1 MNSLAKNPLSA
12 AAATWDDP
20 NENIEAT
27 NARIHDGVPID
38 KLEDR
43 ADSYIQ
49 TIFGLFPYIQLPQ
62 QPTCLEIGSG
72 TGYIMEALDR
82 ELTRQR
88 KSPLWIGGLDIAKNM
103 LAKAKA
109 RLGKK
114 KLFKFFLYDGMS
126 VPLPEESVDFIYS
139 VAALQH
145 VPKPY
150 VYNPFFEMLRI
161 VKQEGFVAIHLLSFK
176 HLAVQEQFFP
186 WREEIKQQITGVGIG
201 TIFTRRKSWRW
212 FSLLARACRM
222 STYTM
227 MVVEFGFVFIRQ
239 NRRFRPILILNGI
252 LKSILMSL
260 ARMQPSTGRNMVI
273 KRGEFGDE
281 VYYGS

>member
-176 HLAVQEQFFP
+176 HLAVQEQFFS
-186 WREEIKQQITGVGIG
+186 WREEIKQQITGGRGHWHHFYSQEELEMVLSVGTGVPYVNIHDDGCGIWVCFHKTKPPIPADFDPERYLEINSDVVG
-201 TIFTRRKSWRW
+201 TNAAEHWQK
-212 FSLLARACRM
+212 
-222 STYTM
+222 YGYK
-227 MVVEFGFVFIRQ
+227 E
-239 NRRFRPILILNGI
+239 
-252 LKSILMSL
+252 
-260 ARMQPSTGRNMVI
+260 GRVWI
-273 KRGEFGDE
+273 
-281 VYYGS
+281 